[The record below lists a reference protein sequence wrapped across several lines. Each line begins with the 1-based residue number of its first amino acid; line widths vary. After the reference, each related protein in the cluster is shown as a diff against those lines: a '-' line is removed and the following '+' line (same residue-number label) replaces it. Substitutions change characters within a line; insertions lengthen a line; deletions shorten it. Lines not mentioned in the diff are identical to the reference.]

1 MLNSQ
6 QVVLPRKFRT
16 TSNYIPSLPTPP
28 TNVKNE
34 PKQTNGNGSISS
46 EKSVASSNVSL
57 SSTSSSLS
65 EDVTATSAGDS
76 SQSHLVQSTQQQQ
89 HGLLLTRQ
97 ALHTYQSND
106 HLVYYK
112 YSAYSGTYHD
122 LPR

>member
-1 MLNSQ
+1 M
-6 QVVLPRKFRT
+6 
-16 TSNYIPSLPTPP
+16 
-28 TNVKNE
+28 
-34 PKQTNGNGSISS
+34 
-46 EKSVASSNVSL
+46 ASSNVSL

-65 EDVTATSAGDS
+65 EDVTASAGAGVNDS
-76 SQSHLVQSTQQQQ
+76 SQSHLVQSTHQQQ

-112 YSAYSGTYHD
+112 YSAYGGTYHD